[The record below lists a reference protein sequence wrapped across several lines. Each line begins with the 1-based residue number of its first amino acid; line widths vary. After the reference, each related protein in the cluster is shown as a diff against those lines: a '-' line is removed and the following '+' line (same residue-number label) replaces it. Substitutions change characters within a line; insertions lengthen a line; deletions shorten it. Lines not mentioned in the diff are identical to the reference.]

1 MTSAMMRSTPTIVQ
15 IRPEPRMAVYLSWGE
30 GLTFETLP
38 GCCDGNEFEPLVGFS
53 IPRKQMATV
62 PAAAGR
68 EPQTP
73 IPIGPASQRL
83 PLPSPCLI
91 KVPRCQRRVT
101 RPRELKRNIART
113 CTGPSNTTTHHG
125 LDNP

>member
-68 EPQTP
+68 ETADPDTDEACV
-73 IPIGPASQRL
+73 PAAPVTFSVPHQGSSLATSRDSTKRAQAL
-83 PLPSPCLI
+83 HRPHLYRPLEHHHPS
-91 KVPRCQRRVT
+91 R
-101 RPRELKRNIART
+101 A
-113 CTGPSNTTTHHG
+113 
-125 LDNP
+125 